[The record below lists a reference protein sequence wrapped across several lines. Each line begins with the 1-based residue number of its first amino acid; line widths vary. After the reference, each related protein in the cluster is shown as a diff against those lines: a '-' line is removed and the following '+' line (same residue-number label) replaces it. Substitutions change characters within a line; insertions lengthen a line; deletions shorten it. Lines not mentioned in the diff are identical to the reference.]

1 MASREVSSLDS
12 YSSKLA
18 KLIPA
23 EVTAAYLAVNSL
35 IPVSDG
41 YSGLMIVT
49 LIVLTVFCPLY
60 LWVLQNVRGPL
71 QLIFTTGAFPL
82 WALNISY
89 PRSANPAD
97 IQIKLGVAL
106 ILTTLVIPLIPGLGS
121 NTNPDP
127 NPNPGPRS

>member
-1 MASREVSSLDS
+1 MAGREVSSLDS

-35 IPVSDG
+35 VPVDQG
-41 YSGLMIVT
+41 YSAPVKIT

-60 LWVLQNVRGPL
+60 LWVLQNVRDPL
-71 QLIFTTGAFPL
+71 QLLFTTGAFPL

-89 PRSANPAD
+89 PRSENPAD
-97 IQIKLGVAL
+97 VQIKLGVAL
-106 ILTTLVIPLIPGLGS
+106 ILVTLVIPLIPGLGS
-121 NTNPDP
+121 STA
-127 NPNPGPRS
+127 NPNPRPQP